1 MSSTADFIAS
11 HPDIRQR
18 MAESEAFERVK
29 SQARVEIDD
38 EVLYIVKGD
47 TLGEEDELFIET
59 VIKGANDQGSLN
71 QEVYRD
77 LSEDQRRL
85 ILERFHK

>member
-1 MSSTADFIAS
+1 MSSTADFFAS

-29 SQARVEIDD
+29 SQARVDIDD

-85 ILERFHK
+85 ILERFHE